1 MFSKGDNETRC
12 FFEPVKVRILAQY
25 FLAVSEVNLANG
37 KLMVWVSQQKGAT
50 LTPDGAVL
58 LPPVGTQDGPI
69 LQAQQVLEGWK
80 GLVG

>member
-1 MFSKGDNETRC
+1 M
-12 FFEPVKVRILAQY
+12 A
-25 FLAVSEVNLANG
+25 
-37 KLMVWVSQQKGAT
+37 WVSQQKGAT

-58 LPPVGTQDGPI
+58 MPSIGTQDGPI